1 MVLYQCQ
8 GGLANTVRD
17 DGGYVMYKK
26 LLQEAKYAKASRSLT
41 LMYQAYGATVMAEKL
56 GAISREQFWT
66 LNDMLVKD
74 GINNP
79 ASYDKPI
86 H

>member
-1 MVLYQCQ
+1 MK
-8 GGLANTVRD
+8 
-17 DGGYVMYKK
+17 MFEK
-26 LLQEAKYAKASRSLT
+26 LMIEAKYAKASRSLL
-41 LMYQAYGATVMAEKL
+41 LMYEAYGATKMAVEL

-79 ASYDKPI
+79 KSYDKLI

>member
-1 MVLYQCQ
+1 
-8 GGLANTVRD
+8 
-17 DGGYVMYKK
+17 MYKK
-26 LLQEAKYAKASRSLT
+26 LLKEAKYAKASRSLL
-41 LMYQAYGATVMAEKL
+41 LMYEAYGATKMAEAL
-56 GAISREQFWT
+56 GAISRDQFWT

-79 ASYDKPI
+79 ASYDRPI